1 MKIRQPVRL
10 IISLIMLISILSA
23 CGSGSGDAAQ
33 QSTLEAI
40 SAYVRETATA
50 KAALD
55 QNPNAAI
62 ETAHAQ
68 ATSQEQSAAATKA
81 AQGELS
87 SEAQAATA
95 SAVAPILAEL
105 PKYDVDP
112 SAGRM
117 GWIHPPES
125 LEVEGFM
132 QYDYVNYF
140 ISVIAQDFV
149 ISADIT
155 WDAIGSEASCGF
167 VLRSDGNE
175 AAMDT
180 YLATISRVASGHF
193 LFLTVAKGEVVTGQ
207 DIYAYGR
214 DPAFNWQ
221 NSATNRLTVVG
232 RDNHFWI
239 YTNGTLIGDVD
250 PSAPPQLV
258 LPPEPEKPADA
269 ANAEAM
275 AQFALDQANFE
286 AESNLV
292 RAEYRARLQA
302 LKDAD
307 TVFER
312 GFMALVA
319 LSRAGKKATCQF
331 DNAWLWLIE

>member
-1 MKIRQPVRL
+1 MNKNLRL
-10 IISLIMLISILSA
+10 IVSLFVLIGIISA
-23 CGSGSGDAAQ
+23 CGSGDGDTAQ

-40 SAYVRETATA
+40 SASVRETATA
-50 KAALD
+50 QAALD

-62 ETAHAQ
+62 ETAHAL
-68 ATSQEQSAAATKA
+68 ATAQEQSVAATQA
-81 AQGELS
+81 AGAALS
-87 SEAQAATA
+87 DEAKAATA
-95 SAVAPILAEL
+95 SAEAPILAEL
-105 PKYDVDP
+105 SKYGVDP

-132 QYDYVNYF
+132 SYDFVNYF

-155 WDAIGSEASCGF
+155 WDAIGSESSCGF

-175 AAMDT
+175 NAMNT

-193 LFLTVAKGEVVTGQ
+193 IFLTVAKGEVVTGQ

-214 DPAFNWQ
+214 DPAFDWQ
-221 NSATNRLTVVG
+221 NQGTNRLTVVG
-232 RDNHFWI
+232 RDDHFWI
-239 YTNGTLIGDVD
+239 YTNGTLIGEVD

-258 LPPEPEKPADA
+258 LPPEPEKPADTS
-269 ANAEAM
+269 NVEAM
-275 AQFALDQANFE
+275 AQYTLEQANFE

-292 RAEYRARLQA
+292 RAEYRARLNA
-302 LKDAD
+302 LQNAD
-307 TVFER
+307 TDFER

>member
-1 MKIRQPVRL
+1 MNKILRL
-10 IISLIMLISILSA
+10 VVSLFVLTGILSA
-23 CGSGSGDAAQ
+23 CGSGGTDPAQ

-40 SAYVRETATA
+40 SASVRGTATA
-50 KAALD
+50 QAALD

-68 ATSQEQSAAATKA
+68 ATALEQSVAATQA
-81 AQGELS
+81 AGSVLS
-87 SEAQAATA
+87 DEARAATA
-95 SAVAPILAEL
+95 TAEAPILAEL
-105 PKYDVDP
+105 PKYGVDP
-112 SAGRM
+112 SAGRV

-125 LEVEGFM
+125 LEVQGFM
-132 QYDYVNYF
+132 DYDYVNYF
-140 ISVIAQDFV
+140 ISVLAQDFV

-155 WDAIGSEASCGF
+155 WDAIGSESSCGF
-167 VLRSDGNE
+167 VVRSDGNE
-175 AAMDT
+175 DAMNT

-193 LFLTVAKGEVVTGQ
+193 IFLTIAKGDVVTGQ

-221 NSATNRLTVVG
+221 NGATNRLTVVG
-232 RDNHFWI
+232 RGDHFWI

-250 PSAPPQLV
+250 PSAPPELL
-258 LPPEPEKPADA
+258 LPPKPEQPADTS
-269 ANAEAM
+269 NAEAM
-275 AQFALDQANFE
+275 AQFALEQANFE

-292 RAEYRARLQA
+292 RAEYRARLNA
-302 LKDAD
+302 LKNAD
-307 TVFER
+307 TKFER

>member
-1 MKIRQPVRL
+1 MNKNLRL
-10 IISLIMLISILSA
+10 IVSLFVLIGILSA
-23 CGSGSGDAAQ
+23 CGSGGADSAQ

-40 SAYVRETATA
+40 SASVRGTATA
-50 KAALD
+50 QAALE
-55 QNPNAAI
+55 QNPNSAI

-68 ATSQEQSAAATKA
+68 ATALEQSVAATQA
-81 AQGELS
+81 AGNVLS
-87 SEAQAATA
+87 DDAIAATA
-95 SAVAPILAEL
+95 TAEAPILAEL

-125 LEVEGFM
+125 LEVQGFM
-132 QYDYVNYF
+132 DYDYVNYF

-155 WDAIGSEASCGF
+155 WDAIGSESSCGF
-167 VLRSDGNE
+167 VIRSDGNE
-175 AAMDT
+175 NAMNT

-193 LFLTVAKGEVVTGQ
+193 IFLTIAKGDVVTGQ

-221 NSATNRLTVVG
+221 NGATNRLTVVG

-250 PSAPPQLV
+250 PSAPPELI
-258 LPPEPEKPADA
+258 LPPKPEQPADTS
-269 ANAEAM
+269 NAEAM
-275 AQFALDQANFE
+275 AQFALEQANFE

-292 RAEYRARLQA
+292 RAEYRARLNA
-302 LKDAD
+302 LKNAD
-307 TVFER
+307 TNFER